1 MEDYLTRLNI
11 ERDYD
16 GMLKLLTEMDNV
28 KLVNDYYKGK
38 MNTRVI
44 LSSFMLNNF
53 NDYFLLDS
61 DSEIIKSSKTI
72 IRQLLNKDDPVTEY
86 ERFHNLFVQWR
97 NEDIEGMK
105 TEIDGARSQL
115 ENMVLEETRD
125 DADEQWN
132 EGVKINMKLMDN
144 TKKLLNKY
152 ESSPP
157 PF

>member
-72 IRQLLNKDDPVTEY
+72 VRQLLNKDDPVTEY